1 MAVIFDD
8 LSDELCRVADMAEF
22 VRQAHPD
29 QTVATAAQEACISVS
44 LLVEQLNTH
53 TGIFSRLKE
62 AVERGDVDTESEV
75 DNHVAKLFLQDF
87 IQCGIDLPEADRNT
101 VVELNDSILRIGK
114 VTLASYHMFTA
125 PTLCFCRSA
134 VFLRLPSA
142 PSHPGGDAAG
152 RCAAPVQ
159 CGEGRHHHHV
169 RAVL

>member
-29 QTVATAAQEACISVS
+29 QAVATAAQEACISVS

-75 DNHVAKLFLQDF
+75 DKHVAKLFLQDF

-114 VTLASYHMFTA
+114 VTVASYHVFTA
-125 PTLCFCRSA
+125 PTLS
-134 VFLRLPSA
+134 FLQVSSFPSA
-142 PSHPGGDAAG
+142 ATGPEPSRR
-152 RCAAPVQ
+152 RCCQPMCGHCSMWRRTAPS
-159 CGEGRHHHHV
+159 
-169 RAVL
+169 